1 MLISLLRLPTLG
13 LAAIMCA
20 CGNVQPPPPAPSAQ
34 PAVSYDGR
42 YVGTIRPIPPVP
54 NPIWCDTLPSLTVL
68 VTGNALSYTL
78 SRPNLPPEPFYNP
91 NFAIHIAPD
100 GSFNGPGGD
109 LAIASMTG
117 RITGTHM
124 TGQIEGTLC
133 SYEFAADRR

>member
-1 MLISLLRLPTLG
+1 
-13 LAAIMCA
+13 
-20 CGNVQPPPPAPSAQ
+20 
-34 PAVSYDGR
+34 
-42 YVGTIRPIPPVP
+42 
-54 NPIWCDTLPSLTVL
+54 L